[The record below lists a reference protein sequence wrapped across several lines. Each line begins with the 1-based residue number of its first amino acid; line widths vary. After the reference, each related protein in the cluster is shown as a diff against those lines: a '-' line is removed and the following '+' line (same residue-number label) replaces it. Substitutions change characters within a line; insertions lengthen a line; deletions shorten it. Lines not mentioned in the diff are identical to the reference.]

1 MYVLAQS
8 GTPTKKVGA
17 GRYGEDDERQTPVPE
32 NWRVSTKTP
41 PLRQPMLDLSL
52 EVSRD
57 QTVGD
62 LKPVDN
68 SETRISFT
76 SSNKEASSRS
86 GKEPM
91 PSKQHI
97 MEYNS
102 LFVPKPLE
110 YVLDFRPEISREAV
124 SPPGIS
130 LCHLSRASSISE
142 ISFNERDWIIDD
154 YSSDSEYI
162 CVQRNM
168 VSAKDWEGII
178 LAASCHD
185 HEPGDKVGSFPCHSK
200 FKEEKSHTR
209 QSTEPENSRSIKG
222 TNTPTHRHQGGI
234 CRENLNAIDRWC
246 GPEISDD
253 SFHAPL
259 SPPQRRP
266 SLPPKPPPQLN
277 RDIYMDIDLREFARK
292 NAHLFCS

>member
-8 GTPTKKVGA
+8 GTPTRKVGI
-17 GRYGEDDERQTPVPE
+17 GRYGEDERQTPVPE
-32 NWRVSTKTP
+32 NRRGSTKTP
-41 PLRQPMLDLSL
+41 PLRRPMTISL
-52 EVSRD
+52 EVSRH
-57 QTVGD
+57 QTVED
-62 LKPVDN
+62 LKPVDS
-68 SETRISFT
+68 SESRISIT
-76 SSNKEASSRS
+76 SSNNEGSSRS

-91 PSKQHI
+91 PSKHI
-97 MEYNS
+97 MEFKS
-102 LFVPKPLE
+102 LFVPKQLE
-110 YVLDFRPEISREAV
+110 NVLDFHPEISRESV
-124 SPPGIS
+124 SSPEIS

-154 YSSDSEYI
+154 YSSDSESI

-185 HEPGDKVGSFPCHSK
+185 YEQGDKVGSIPCNSNL
-200 FKEEKSHTR
+200 KEETSHT

-222 TNTPTHRHQGGI
+222 TNTPTHRHQGGS

-246 GPEISDD
+246 GPEIFDD

-277 RDIYMDIDLREFARK
+277 RDIYIDIDLREFARN